1 MKNSMKKTIN
11 KTLLVTALTLGLAS
25 NTAIAKDYTIAL
37 SPYISQADAK
47 AQAISILQ
55 FMTGLDAGDET
66 TLLDGFNLKT
76 IGTFIIP
83 ENPLYKSP
91 KARLGFNGQAV
102 GSLMKF
108 AKSSHL
114 PNGDNQ
120 SSVVGALRLPQL
132 LRYLANN
139 IMGETE
145 IIILGSPLFDDPL
158 EPSFSMAKGI
168 YPSDGHLKHGRDKT
182 PFGIVGNIDVL
193 NNMRIHM
200 AYGDEYKAISDQ
212 RDFQINRFWTLYIE
226 TQGGQL
232 ISFVGDLKTL
242 FKRVKRS
249 MNAPKHN
256 FKLNDSDKLEMIRLR
271 TESIKQSIHTRPI
284 SQIPLTNGQLQRAEK
299 VEIGISWDCPHC
311 DLDLFARAFPTA
323 ETLYF
328 SHTNSPE
335 GSYWKDHMKS
345 PRATNGYETIA
356 FHVPLDLRALR
367 LAVNFYN
374 GDAPNV

>member
-11 KTLLVTALTLGLAS
+11 KTLLAIALTLGLAS
-25 NTAIAKDYTIAL
+25 NTAIAKDYTIAI

-55 FMTGLDAGDET
+55 FMTSLKAGDET

-76 IGTFIIP
+76 IGTFTIP
-83 ENPLYKSP
+83 ENPLYNSP

-114 PNGDNQ
+114 PNRDNQ
-120 SSVVGALRLPQL
+120 PSVVGALRLPQL
-132 LRYLANN
+132 FRYIANN

-168 YPSDGHLKHGRDKT
+168 YPSDGHLKNGRDKT
-182 PFGIVGNIDVL
+182 PFGIAGNIDVL

-200 AYGDEYKAISDQ
+200 AYGDAYKTISDQ

-226 TQGGQL
+226 AQSGQL

-242 FKRVKRS
+242 FKRIQRS

-256 FKLNDSDKLEMIRLR
+256 FKLNNSDKLEMIRLR
-271 TESIKQSIHTRPI
+271 TEPLSNPF
-284 SQIPLTNGQLQRAEK
+284 IP
-299 VEIGISWDCPHC
+299 
-311 DLDLFARAFPTA
+311 
-323 ETLYF
+323 
-328 SHTNSPE
+328 
-335 GSYWKDHMKS
+335 
-345 PRATNGYETIA
+345 
-356 FHVPLDLRALR
+356 VPLVR
-367 LAVNFYN
+367 
-374 GDAPNV
+374 